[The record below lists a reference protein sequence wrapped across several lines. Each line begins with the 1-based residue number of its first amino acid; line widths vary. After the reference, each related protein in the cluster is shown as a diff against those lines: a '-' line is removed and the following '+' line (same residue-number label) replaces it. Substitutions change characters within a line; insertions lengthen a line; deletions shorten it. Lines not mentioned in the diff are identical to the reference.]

1 MVTDRIMQQQQ
12 QQQQHDH
19 QRHEHADERTRLLQF
34 VTLGDLAAAA
44 SCRTAQTDVDYR
56 SR

>member
-1 MVTDRIMQQQQ
+1 MVTDRIMQQQ